1 MSDRRIPVFFYG
13 LFMDVGAL
21 RSQGVHPTAPRAAS
35 VAGYTIRIGNRATL
49 WPAPGSS
56 AHGLLMDLTH
66 SEIDLL
72 YGAPGLEAYRPEA
85 VAAAVGEGPPI
96 PALCFNLVALPSA
109 DEANPEYAAQLRQ
122 LANQLALPSEY
133 VEQIG

>member
-1 MSDRRIPVFFYG
+1 MSDRRIPILFYG

-21 RSQGVHPTAPRAAS
+21 RSKGVHPTALRTAS

-49 WPAPGSS
+49 WPAAESS

-72 YGAPGLEAYRPEA
+72 YAAPGLEAYRPEA
-85 VAAAVGEGPPI
+85 VAAVVAEGPPV
-96 PALCFNLVALPSA
+96 PALCFNLVSSPSA
-109 DEANPEYAAQLRQ
+109 GEANPEYAAQLRQ
-122 LANQLALPSEY
+122 LASRLALPPEY
-133 VEQIG
+133 VEQIR